1 MNETIVAVSTSFVPS
16 AIGLI
21 RLSGPDALEISSK
34 LLTKNNSPLTKEFI
48 LENIRKSLYCDFEFE
63 NEKLDQ
69 IVFVFFKS
77 PASYTG
83 EDLGEFSFHGNPIL
97 LKKAL
102 DIFFKSGA
110 RPALEGEF
118 TKRAFLN
125 QKLDLSKAEAIG
137 RLISARSN
145 LELELAKKNVY
156 GEISRLSSRLR
167 SDLISLKAEC
177 EAEIDFSTEDL
188 TYESLEER
196 KNRMLKVISLCETT
210 LESSNRADASLEEIS
225 IVIFGEP
232 NSGKSSLLNLL
243 LGKERAIVSEIAGTT
258 RDYLKENLNLNG
270 VPVSLVDTAGIR
282 ETEDKIEKLG
292 IERSFEEFK
301 KAKFKLFVIDT
312 SIQIDFENF
321 FEKHKENL
329 NKSILVANKI
339 DKKENSWDNA
349 KKKFVE
355 QNILV
360 HEISCIKKTG
370 INDLV
375 KILNDKFNTET
386 SKEDFI
392 LLEERNKFNLRKI
405 LESVKTSL
413 ELFLQNA
420 PAEIYIKEIDSA
432 LYFIGMINGRVDQEE
447 ILGRIFS
454 KFCVGK

>member
-34 LLTKNNSPLTKEFI
+34 LLTKNNSPLTKEYI
-48 LENIRKSLYCDFEFE
+48 LKNTHKSIYCDFEFQ

-83 EDLGEFSFHGNPIL
+83 EDLAEFSFHGNPIL
-97 LKKAL
+97 LKKSL
-102 DIFFKSGA
+102 DVFFKSGA

-118 TKRAFLN
+118 TKRAYLN

-210 LESSNRADASLEEIS
+210 LESSNRAENSLEEIN

-270 VPVSLVDTAGIR
+270 IPVSLVDTAGIR
-282 ETEDKIEKLG
+282 ETDDKIEKLG
-292 IERSFEEFK
+292 IERSYQEFK

-312 SIQIDFENF
+312 SIKIDFENF
-321 FEKHKENL
+321 FDKHQLNL
-329 NKSILVANKI
+329 TESILIANKI
-339 DKKENSWDNA
+339 DKKENSWEES
-349 KKKFVE
+349 KKKFE
-355 QNILV
+355 DKNIVV
-360 HEISCIKKTG
+360 HEISCIEKKG
-370 INDLV
+370 IKELIQ
-375 KILNDKFNTET
+375 ILNDKLNIDVK
-386 SKEDFI
+386 KEDFI
-392 LLEERNKFNLRKI
+392 LLEERNKFNLTKI
-405 LESVKTSL
+405 LESVKASL

-432 LYFIGMINGRVDQEE
+432 LYFIGMINGRVDNEE